1 MLFRHGNTETMLDVS
16 LRDILMPTGLY
27 GVMHSLHC
35 IYTLYIMCV
44 CVVAASETYD
54 TEGP

>member
-1 MLFRHGNTETMLDVS
+1 MLDVS
-16 LRDILMPTGLY
+16 LSDILMPTGLY
-27 GVMHSLHC
+27 GVMHFLYC
-35 IYTLYIMCV
+35 IYILYIMCV